1 MVINFDVIAVYE
13 TWTSYSR
20 ENIRPRII
28 DVYQTYHGTKRH
40 TLKSD
45 CGFYTKNGLRF
56 QQRTDLDMSVIDE
69 NNEFQPCWIEII
81 NNLNPNVLIGCYY
94 RHPRKTSNDIFLEKL
109 RQTINK
115 IKRFNKYI
123 IFCGEFNHDLLH
135 HEHNQYVN
143 EFVNVMYSNFLHAC
157 ITEPNRLIKNKSQV
171 W

>member
-1 MVINFDVIAVYE
+1 M
-13 TWTSYSR
+13 
-20 ENIRPRII
+20 
-28 DVYQTYHGTKRH
+28 K
-40 TLKSD
+40 
-45 CGFYTKNGLRF
+45 F
-56 QQRTDLDMSVIDE
+56 QQRTDLDLSVIDE

-123 IFCGEFNHDLLH
+123 IFCGDFNHDLLH

-143 EFVNVMYSNFLHAC
+143 EFVNVMYSNFLHPC

-171 W
+171 